1 MCGLVFLI
9 IFIIPMLV
17 TMMISYVIEIPT
29 SFAASTMALAADGE
43 DDEDDKAGT
52 EESHP
57 GYCQYSNT
65 LRRMKEIKR
74 EYKKLLTKMTKQR
87 KVTQDIVIW

>member
-9 IFIIPMLV
+9 ILVISILV
-17 TMMISYVIEIPT
+17 TMMISLNVIESPT

-57 GYCQYSNT
+57 RYCQYSNT
-65 LRRMKEIKR
+65 L
-74 EYKKLLTKMTKQR
+74 KKDEKYN
-87 KVTQDIVIW
+87 

>member
-9 IFIIPMLV
+9 ILTIPILF
-17 TMMISYVIEIPT
+17 TTMISYVIESPT

-52 EESHP
+52 EKSHP
-57 GYCQYSNT
+57 GYRQYSNT
-65 LRRMKEIKR
+65 LRKILK
-74 EYKKLLTKMTKQR
+74 
-87 KVTQDIVIW
+87 I